1 MDTARLFLLYMFE
14 ILNYQR
20 KHFQYIWI
28 SRWYSQK
35 SARDIPRVQQHFV
48 QHTTEWIPMQT
59 SKHTCVEKKFL
70 SRTSRIVLFTIQIRL
85 DSTRQTANK
94 FRVRKTTTK
103 QIKLLCIKLTF
114 WIGYANSIASKSY
127 WCFCIVE
134 SVKLL
139 KGIWKKSTCQFQR
152 FCFAKAFSFSFVVSA
167 IELFIRSVLM
177 IYHSRNISQT
187 NATSVRNSKL
197 KKSYAC
203 IRYRCLIFSE
213 IQ

>member
-1 MDTARLFLLYMFE
+1 MQEIFHGFNNILYSIQPNEFQCKQANILVLRKNSFHVLHELFYLLFRF
-14 ILNYQR
+14 N
-20 KHFQYIWI
+20 
-28 SRWYSQK
+28 
-35 SARDIPRVQQHFV
+35 
-48 QHTTEWIPMQT
+48 
-59 SKHTCVEKKFL
+59 
-70 SRTSRIVLFTIQIRL
+70 
-85 DSTRQTANK
+85 STRQTANK

-139 KGIWKKSTCQFQR
+139 KGIWKKSTYQFQR
-152 FCFAKAFSFSFVVSA
+152 FCFAKAFSFSFSFVVSA

-197 KKSYAC
+197 KKSYVC